1 MLLFLIEKTILAII
15 VFGALM
21 GGIAYATL
29 FERKFASFFQDRVGP
44 NRTWPFGVLQPLADG
59 VKFFLKEDAVPIN
72 VNRFIFILAPVF
84 TFAPGLI
91 IVAVVPFGPD
101 LVIGNYVFPLQVTDI
116 NIGLLFVF
124 AISSLAVY
132 GTMVGGWASNNKYSL
147 MGGLRASSQM
157 ISYEISMGLSVMG
170 LLMVTGSLSLRE
182 IVLAQAGIKWL
193 VLYQPLGFLIFLV
206 AAFAEAARL
215 PFDLP
220 EAEAEL
226 VGGYHTEYGSMK
238 FGLYQL
244 GEYGHMIMGSALL
257 TTLYFGGWQI
267 PFVDLTGSPTIIK
280 TLLGVGAFCA
290 KTGFFVFLFMWV
302 RWTIPRFRY
311 DQLMRLGWK
320 VMLPLA
326 LLNIFATGLIMLI
339 I

>member
-1 MLLFLIEKTILAII
+1 MLPFIIEKTIIALI
-15 VFGALM
+15 VFSAMM

-29 FERKFASFFQDRVGP
+29 FERKFAAFFQDRVGP

-59 VKFFLKEDAVPIN
+59 VKFFFKEDAIPAK
-72 VNRFIFILAPVF
+72 VNRFTFILAPLF
-84 TFAPGLI
+84 IFAPGLI
-91 IVAVVPFGPD
+91 TAIVLPFGPD
-101 LVIGNYVFPLQVTDI
+101 LVIGETIIRLQGTDI
-116 NIGLLFVF
+116 NIGILFIF
-124 AISSLAVY
+124 AFSSLAVY
-132 GTMVGGWASNNKYSL
+132 GAMVGGWASNNKYSL

-157 ISYEISMGLSVMG
+157 ISYEISMGLSVIG
-170 LLMVTGSLSLRE
+170 LIMVTGSLSLRE
-182 IVLAQAGIKWL
+182 IVLFQSGWKWL
-193 VLYQPLGFLIFLV
+193 VLYQPLGFIVFLISV
-206 AAFAEAARL
+206 FAESART

-244 GEYGHMIMGSALL
+244 GEYGHMIMGSALIA
-257 TTLYFGGWQI
+257 TLYFGGWRLPFINI
-267 PFVDLTGSPTIIK
+267 PVSASILWALVGI
-280 TLLGVGAFCA
+280 GVFCA
-290 KTGFFVFLFMWV
+290 KVGFFVFLFMWV

-320 VMLPLA
+320 ALLPLS
-326 LLNIFATGLIMLI
+326 LFNIFITGLILI